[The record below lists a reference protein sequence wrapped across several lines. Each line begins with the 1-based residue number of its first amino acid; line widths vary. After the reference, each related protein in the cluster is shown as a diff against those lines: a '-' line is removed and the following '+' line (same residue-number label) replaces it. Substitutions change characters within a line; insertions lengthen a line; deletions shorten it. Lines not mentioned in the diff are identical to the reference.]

1 MLETANYRLL
11 IFMFTGIVETAGLVS
26 AIESEGTNLVFRI
39 ESSLASELK
48 IDQSVSHNGVCLTVT
63 SVSDGSYTVTAVDET
78 LKKTNLGQLKTG
90 DRVNLERCMPA
101 NGRFDGHIVQGHVD
115 QTGVCTHVQ
124 DMNGSWLFDFQYQPD
139 ESGNITV
146 EKGSICING
155 VSLTVFNSQPDGFR
169 VTIIPYTYEHTT
181 FRDLKA
187 GDIVNLEFDIVGK
200 YIKKMLGN
208 TYFVPGELVK

>member
-1 MLETANYRLL
+1 
-11 IFMFTGIVETAGLVS
+11 MFTGIVETTGTIS
-26 AIESEGTNLVFRI
+26 AIESEGTNLTFRL
-39 ESSLASELK
+39 ESGMASELK

-78 LKKTNLGQLKTG
+78 LRKTNLGQLKVG

-101 NGRFDGHIVQGHVD
+101 HGRFDGHIVQGHVD

-124 DMNGSWLFDFQYQPD
+124 DMNGSWLFDFQYEPD

-155 VSLTVFNSQPDGFR
+155 VSLTVFNSQPDRFR

-181 FRDLKA
+181 FRDLTVGAK
-187 GDIVNLEFDIVGK
+187 VNLEFDIVGK

-208 TYFVPGELVK
+208 AYFVAGDVVK

>member
-1 MLETANYRLL
+1 
-11 IFMFTGIVETAGLVS
+11 MFTGIVESTGRVA
-26 AIESEGTNLVFRI
+26 AIESEGTNLTFHI
-39 ESSLASELK
+39 ESSMAQELK

-78 LKKTNLGQLKTG
+78 LKKTNLGNVKIG

-115 QTGVCTHVQ
+115 QTGICTSVQ
-124 DMNGSWLFDFQYQPD
+124 DMDGSWLFDFQYQPD
-139 ESGNITV
+139 LSGNITV

-155 VSLTVFNSQPDGFR
+155 VSLTVFNSEPDRFR

-181 FRDLKA
+181 FSDLNV
-187 GDIVNLEFDIVGK
+187 GDEVNLEFDIVGK
-200 YIKKMLGN
+200 YIKKMLAS
-208 TYFVPGELVK
+208 YQ

>member
-1 MLETANYRLL
+1 
-11 IFMFTGIVETAGLVS
+11 MFTGIVETTGTIS
-26 AIESEGTNLVFRI
+26 AIESEGTNLTFRI
-39 ESSLASELK
+39 ESNMASELK

-78 LKKTNLGQLKTG
+78 LRKTNLGQLKVG

-115 QTGVCTHVQ
+115 QTGVCTNVQ
-124 DMNGSWLFDFQYQPD
+124 DMNGSWLYDFQYEPD

-155 VSLTVFNSQPDGFR
+155 VSLTVFNSQPDRFR

-181 FRDLKA
+181 FRDLRV
-187 GDIVNLEFDIVGK
+187 GDKVNLEFDIVGK

-208 TYFVPGELVK
+208 AYFVAGEAVK